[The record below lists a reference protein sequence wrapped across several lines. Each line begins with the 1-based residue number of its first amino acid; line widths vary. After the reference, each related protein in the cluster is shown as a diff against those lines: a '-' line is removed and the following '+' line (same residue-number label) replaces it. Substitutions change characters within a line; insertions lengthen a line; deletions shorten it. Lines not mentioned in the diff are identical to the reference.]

1 MLAQEIIRLKRD
13 GHTLERTHID
23 HFVKGLV
30 DGSWSEGQAAALA
43 MAMFLKGM
51 SRDETVHLTQAM
63 THSGLVM
70 DWSSAKLNGPI
81 LDKHSS
87 GGVGDKVSL
96 MLAPIVAACGGVVP
110 MISGRGLGHTGG
122 TLDKL
127 GCIPGYNTTPDVAM
141 LHRALQTAGCAI
153 IGQTAELAPADR
165 RLYAIRDVTATV
177 ESVPLITASILSKKL
192 AAGLQGLVMDVKVGN
207 GAFADS
213 LAMATTLAESLVQVA
228 TGAGLPTRA
237 WLTDMN
243 QVLGLTCGNALE
255 VLEAVDF
262 LKGQATE
269 PRQREVTFRL
279 STELLLMGGLA
290 TDEADALSKVEHA
303 LLSGRALEHFS
314 RMISALGGPTD
325 FAERPSHYLPSAPT
339 QLPVRA
345 SRSGWVTGMATRD
358 IGLLIV
364 ELGGGRRKA
373 SDTIDARVG
382 FSQFAQL
389 GQQVQA
395 GEPLAVVHAADA
407 ASAERAQ
414 QALQAM
420 VQISDAP
427 TAAGPV
433 MVQRVVR
440 DCMRRGA

>member
-1 MLAQEIIRLKRD
+1 
-13 GHTLERTHID
+13 
-23 HFVKGLV
+23 
-30 DGSWSEGQAAALA
+30 
-43 MAMFLKGM
+43 
-51 SRDETVHLTQAM
+51 
-63 THSGLVM
+63 
-70 DWSSAKLNGPI
+70 
-81 LDKHSS
+81 
-87 GGVGDKVSL
+87 
-96 MLAPIVAACGGVVP
+96 
-110 MISGRGLGHTGG
+110 
-122 TLDKL
+122 
-127 GCIPGYNTTPDVAM
+127 
-141 LHRALQTAGCAI
+141 
-153 IGQTAELAPADR
+153 
-165 RLYAIRDVTATV
+165 
-177 ESVPLITASILSKKL
+177 
-192 AAGLQGLVMDVKVGN
+192 
-207 GAFADS
+207 
-213 LAMATTLAESLVQVA
+213 
-228 TGAGLPTRA
+228 
-237 WLTDMN
+237 
-243 QVLGLTCGNALE
+243 
-255 VLEAVDF
+255 
-262 LKGQATE
+262 
-269 PRQREVTFRL
+269 
-279 STELLLMGGLA
+279 LLLMGGLA

-345 SRSGWVTGMATRD
+345 PRSGWVTGMATRD